1 MQLTKNMHIQ
11 PNSYRSPIRG
21 DNIVATSQP
30 LAAQAGLAVMNKGG
44 NAVDAAI
51 ATAITLTVVEPTM
64 NGIGSDAFCLV
75 WDGQRLHG
83 LNGAGKFP
91 AKWTYEHYKKY
102 SEMPISGWG
111 SVTVPGAVSSWVEL
125 SRRFGRLA
133 FEELFEPAVR
143 YATDGFLVSN
153 IISDQWAGQVNRF
166 KEFEEF
172 NRVFTNNG
180 LTPTPGDRVSLPDH
194 ADTLTKIASSN
205 GQAFYQGALAE
216 LMVEDSDKHNG
227 QLSIYDLGDHSVD
240 WVSPISG
247 SQKEFEL
254 HEIPPSGQGLAALIA
269 VGILNC
275 LEDTTK
281 SLSRLTRLHFEIESM
296 KLALREAYSEFSD
309 PSFMKK
315 SVEELLSDTYHR
327 RLAAKISINKA
338 LQLPLTHQ
346 IVSDTVYLTT
356 ADTNGM
362 MVSFIQSNY
371 MGFGS
376 GVVVPN
382 TGISLQNRAAG
393 FCLDHKHPNCV
404 AGDKKPFHTII
415 PGFITRDKKPFS
427 SFGVMGGDMQAQGH
441 LQLYRKLVN
450 GERDPQ
456 NIINAPRWKLNK
468 DGTLLLEETFGND
481 ILISLETLG
490 HRLKK
495 MPYGSYEFGAAQMI
509 IRSAHGYVAG
519 SEPRRDGQ
527 AVGN

>member
-1 MQLTKNMHIQ
+1 M
-11 PNSYRSPIRG
+11 
-21 DNIVATSQP
+21 
-30 LAAQAGLAVMNKGG
+30 
-44 NAVDAAI
+44 
-51 ATAITLTVVEPTM
+51 
-64 NGIGSDAFCLV
+64 
-75 WDGQRLHG
+75 
-83 LNGAGKFP
+83 
-91 AKWTYEHYKKY
+91 
-102 SEMPISGWG
+102 
-111 SVTVPGAVSSWVEL
+111 
-125 SRRFGRLA
+125 
-133 FEELFEPAVR
+133 
-143 YATDGFLVSN
+143 
-153 IISDQWAGQVNRF
+153 
-166 KEFEEF
+166 
-172 NRVFTNNG
+172 
-180 LTPTPGDRVSLPDH
+180 
-194 ADTLTKIASSN
+194 
-205 GQAFYQGALAE
+205 
-216 LMVEDSDKHNG
+216 
-227 QLSIYDLGDHSVD
+227 
-240 WVSPISG
+240 
-247 SQKEFEL
+247 
-254 HEIPPSGQGLAALIA
+254 
-269 VGILNC
+269 
-275 LEDTTK
+275 
-281 SLSRLTRLHFEIESM
+281 SRLTRLHFEIESM

-468 DGTLLLEETFGND
+468 DGTLLLEETFGDD